1 MDAGIVNAFPL
12 EDAIAAGCTDILV
25 LLTRPCGYRRKTP
38 GAATRWL
45 FKHHCAHANANLMR
59 AFDHYAQR
67 DTAVR
72 DLAFGRV
79 PLPTQVNIA
88 TICTD
93 EVEIVQRMTT
103 DATLLH
109 AGAMAFGRKTLR
121 AFGADPDTLVMT
133 PPTDRKRAKA
143 SQGQIDPDALGAG
156 PA

>member
-45 FKHHCAHANANLMR
+45 FKHHCAHGNTDLMR
-59 AFDHYAQR
+59 AFDHYVQR

-93 EVEIVQRMTT
+93 AIDRYHSVMDDMRARYGAIDDARGTAYVESIFHGATT
-103 DATLLH
+103 DWIKDGT
-109 AGAMAFGRKTLR
+109 
-121 AFGADPDTLVMT
+121 PDMRRQWHNLKYYTWV
-133 PPTDRKRAKA
+133 
-143 SQGQIDPDALGAG
+143 
-156 PA
+156 